1 MREYKPL
8 YTINSLEK
16 AHFSRFLIDDFIAW
30 IDRDEKT
37 TRTYINNL
45 KQFFAWLSYEEITAP
60 TRQDILNYKI
70 WLSTEHPAIK
80 LDPGS
85 INNFIYRTDKAGNQI
100 KVTCKPN
107 TAAQYLRT
115 VCQFFKWTAA
125 NNLYPDIAANIHA
138 PKINTQYHHKRAFT
152 AAEVLRIE
160 NSILEHGARA
170 EAAARTARKDPNGR
184 AARAAEQAK
193 RIYALYLLAVNA
205 GLRTIEL
212 QRANIKD
219 FENIGGRARLY
230 VWGKGHSEPDQIKPL
245 AQEVAEALQAYI
257 NSRQDNPTRNSPLF
271 VATGNRSNAKR
282 LSSYTISK
290 LLKREMQRAGFNSD
304 AITAHSLRHTAGT
317 NVQQITGNLYLT
329 QKYMRHSNP
338 ATTEIYLHI
347 NTENEENKIAEA
359 LYQFYHATPEETP
372 GGADPIST
380 QAALL

>member
-45 KQFFAWLSYEEITAP
+45 KQFFAWLSYEQISAP

-85 INNFIYRTDKAGNQI
+85 INNFIYRTDKAGNRIQI
-100 KVTCKPN
+100 TCKPN

-115 VCQFFKWTAA
+115 VGQFFKWTAA

-138 PKINTQYHHKRAFT
+138 PKINTQYHHKRALT
-152 AAEVLRIE
+152 AAEVLKIE

-170 EAAARTARKDPNGR
+170 EAAARTARKDPDGR

-257 NSRQDNPTRNSPLF
+257 NSRQDTPTRNSPLF
-271 VATGNRSNAKR
+271 VATGNRSKAKR

-347 NTENEENKIAEA
+347 NTEKEENKIAQA